1 MAISITIPDD
11 VLESA
16 KILRRELK
24 QELLKEM
31 AFALYSRGITS
42 MGTARKLAKIDK
54 WKFLEGLAER
64 GIERNYNEA
73 ELKEDITYANSH
85 MTNWNQVDSGFI
97 QSSRKNF

>member
-16 KILRRELK
+16 KIPRSELK

-54 WKFLEGLAER
+54 WKFLEGLAAR
-64 GIERNYNEA
+64 GIERHYNEA
-73 ELKEDITYANSH
+73 ELKEDIAYANSH
-85 MTNWNQVDSGFI
+85 
-97 QSSRKNF
+97 K

>member
-1 MAISITIPDD
+1 MAISITIPDE

-16 KILRRELK
+16 KIPRSELK

-64 GIERNYNEA
+64 GIERQYNET
-73 ELKEDITYANSH
+73 ELKEDITYANGH
-85 MTNWNQVDSGFI
+85 
-97 QSSRKNF
+97 K

>member
-16 KILRRELK
+16 KIPRSELK

-54 WKFLEGLAER
+54 WMFLEGLAER
-64 GIERNYNEA
+64 GIERHYNEA
-73 ELKEDITYANSH
+73 ELKEDIAYANSH
-85 MTNWNQVDSGFI
+85 
-97 QSSRKNF
+97 K

>member
-16 KILRRELK
+16 KIPRSELK

-42 MGTARKLAKIDK
+42 MGT
-54 WKFLEGLAER
+54 
-64 GIERNYNEA
+64 ERNTSIPFC
-73 ELKEDITYANSH
+73 K
-85 MTNWNQVDSGFI
+85 
-97 QSSRKNF
+97 

>member
-16 KILRRELK
+16 KIPRSELK

-42 MGTARKLAKIDK
+42 MGMARKLAKIDK
-54 WKFLEGLAER
+54 WMFLEGQAER
-64 GIERNYNEA
+64 GIERHYNET
-73 ELKEDITYANSH
+73 ELKEDIAYANSH
-85 MTNWNQVDSGFI
+85 
-97 QSSRKNF
+97 K

>member
-16 KILRRELK
+16 KIPRSELK

-42 MGTARKLAKIDK
+42 LGTARKLAKIDK
-54 WKFLEGLAER
+54 WMFLEGLAER
-64 GIERNYNEA
+64 GIERHYNEA
-73 ELKEDITYANSH
+73 ELKEDIAYANSH
-85 MTNWNQVDSGFI
+85 
-97 QSSRKNF
+97 K

>member
-16 KILRRELK
+16 KIPRSELK

-64 GIERNYNEA
+64 GIERHCNEA
-73 ELKEDITYANSH
+73 ELKEDIAYANSH
-85 MTNWNQVDSGFI
+85 
-97 QSSRKNF
+97 K

>member
-16 KILRRELK
+16 KIPRSELK

-64 GIERNYNEA
+64 RIVRHYNEA
-73 ELKEDITYANSH
+73 ELKEDIAYANSH
-85 MTNWNQVDSGFI
+85 
-97 QSSRKNF
+97 K

>member
-16 KILRRELK
+16 KIPRSELK

-54 WKFLEGLAER
+54 WLFLEGLAER
-64 GIERNYNEA
+64 GIERHYNEA
-73 ELKEDITYANSH
+73 ELKEDIAYANSH
-85 MTNWNQVDSGFI
+85 
-97 QSSRKNF
+97 K

>member
-16 KILRRELK
+16 KIPRSELK

-42 MGTARKLAKIDK
+42 LGTARKLAKIDK
-54 WKFLEGLAER
+54 WMFLEGLAER
-64 GIERNYNEA
+64 GIERHYNEA
-73 ELKEDITYANSH
+73 ELKEDIAYANSY
-85 MTNWNQVDSGFI
+85 
-97 QSSRKNF
+97 K

>member
-16 KILRRELK
+16 KIPRSELK

-54 WKFLEGLAER
+54 WMFLEGLAKR
-64 GIERNYNEA
+64 GIERHYNEA
-73 ELKEDITYANSH
+73 ELKEDIAYANSH
-85 MTNWNQVDSGFI
+85 
-97 QSSRKNF
+97 K

>member
-16 KILRRELK
+16 KIPRSALK

-64 GIERNYNEA
+64 GIERHYNEA
-73 ELKEDITYANSH
+73 ELKEDITYANSL
-85 MTNWNQVDSGFI
+85 
-97 QSSRKNF
+97 K